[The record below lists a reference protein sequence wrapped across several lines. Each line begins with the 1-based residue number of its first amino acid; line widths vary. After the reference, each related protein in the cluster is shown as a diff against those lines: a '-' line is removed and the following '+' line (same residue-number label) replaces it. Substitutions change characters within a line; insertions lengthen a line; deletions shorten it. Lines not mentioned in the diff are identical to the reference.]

1 MRKNSEKDA
10 KLRKKEVLLQKKE
23 QLEAKVFIRIS
34 NGNPELP
41 NLAPS
46 ASTSTPSS
54 TPEVPLPSAPD
65 LSEPA
70 VAEADPLTPDPCPME
85 PAVVEDDPS
94 FPEPTQAPPLRTPR
108 VRKCVLNLNLSFT
121 SDGSDLSDDSD
132 YDPHPVK

>member
-34 NGNPELP
+34 NGNPDLP
-41 NLAPS
+41 NLPPS
-46 ASTSTPSS
+46 ASTSTP
-54 TPEVPLPSAPD
+54 EVSLPSAPD
-65 LSEPA
+65 PLEPA
-70 VAEADPLTPDPCPME
+70 AAEADPPTPDPCPME

-94 FPEPTQAPPLRTPR
+94 IPEPTPARPLRTPR
-108 VRKCVLNLNLSFT
+108 VRKCVLNLNLSCT